1 MHEKTIPN
9 PTLNNKK
16 LMKIFLHIGCGSL
29 NKSSCLGFNNDN
41 WKEIRF
47 DINKNV
53 KPDIVGTFTDMN
65 SVETGSVDAVYSSH
79 NIEHIFPHEVPIA
92 LREFYRVLKE
102 DGMVSISCP
111 DLQSVCEAV
120 AQDKLLEP
128 LYDSPTGPISPI
140 DILYGHRQPISKGN
154 EYMAHKGGFTYS
166 TLEKAFKE
174 VGFQAMA
181 GGRKGY
187 NIYLVAFKQR
197 KPDEEIKKIV
207 SQFIP
212 NAKFT

>member
-1 MHEKTIPN
+1 MKT
-9 PTLNNKK
+9 L
-16 LMKIFLHIGCGSL
+16 LHVGCGHE
-29 NKSSCLGFNNDN
+29 NKYHLKGFNNDN

-47 DINKNV
+47 DIDESFN
-53 KPDIVGTFTDMN
+53 PDIVGTMTDMK
-65 SVETGSVDAVYSSH
+65 SVETASVDALYSSY
-79 NIEHIFPHEVPIA
+79 NIDHIYPHQVPIA
-92 LREFYRVLKE
+92 LREFHRVLKE
-102 DGMVSISCP
+102 DGIVVIKCP

-207 SQFIP
+207 LPFIP